1 MQRQRAEGPPLAAAI
16 LSVGKERSSAESS
29 GVLVRGHPATDVQ
42 TVETVSLRRWREC
55 RAPYEPDH
63 CWCFTN
69 TIENNLMDKIIR
81 ILQMRNQGL

>member
-42 TVETVSLRRWREC
+42 TVETVSLSNTHGGGN
-55 RAPYEPDH
+55 AEP
-63 CWCFTN
+63 
-69 TIENNLMDKIIR
+69 LMSQTTAGVLQTLLKII
-81 ILQMRNQGL
+81 